1 MFKLFVAMLLILF
14 STMMFFLN
22 HPLSMGFMLLL
33 QTIMISLIS
42 GMMLNTFWFSYILFL
57 TILGGLLVM
66 FIYVASIAS
75 NEMFKFNLN
84 LLMFYMMILII
95 MFIMILI
102 LNNLYWLNLNI
113 NMEML
118 NFWNKMIFFNNENSI
133 NISKIYN
140 NQSYFLTL
148 TSIIYLLITLFAI
161 IKITNIN
168 YGPLRST
175 L

>member
-1 MFKLFVAMLLILF
+1 MFKLFISMLLILF

-22 HPLSMGFMLLL
+22 HPLSMGLLLLL
-33 QTIMISLIS
+33 QTILISLIS
-42 GMMLNTFWFSYILFL
+42 GSMINTFWFSYILFL

-75 NEMFKFNLN
+75 NEMFKFNSN
-84 LLMFYMMILII
+84 LLLFYLMIMMT
-95 MFIMILI
+95 MFIIILMF
-102 LNNLYWLNLNI
+102 NNLYWLNLNI
-113 NMEML
+113 NSELL

-148 TSIIYLLITLFAI
+148 MSIIYLLITLFAI
-161 IKITNIN
+161 IKIININ
-168 YGPLRST
+168 YGPLRSN
-175 L
+175 

>member
-1 MFKLFVAMLLILF
+1 MFKLFISMLLILF

-22 HPLSMGFMLLL
+22 HPLSMGLMLLL
-33 QTIMISLIS
+33 QTILISLIS
-42 GMMLNTFWFSYILFL
+42 GSMISTFWFSYILFL

-75 NEMFKFNLN
+75 NEMFKFNSN
-84 LLMFYMMILII
+84 LLLFYMMMIMLMFII
-95 MFIMILI
+95 MLKF
-102 LNNLYWLNLNI
+102 NNLYWLNLNI
-113 NMEML
+113 NSELL

-148 TSIIYLLITLFAI
+148 MSIIYLLITLFAI
-161 IKITNIN
+161 IKIININ
-168 YGPLRST
+168 YGPLRAN
-175 L
+175 

>member
-1 MFKLFVAMLLILF
+1 MFKLFISMMLILF

-22 HPLSMGFMLLL
+22 HPLSMGLLLLL
-33 QTIMISLIS
+33 QTILISLIS
-42 GMMLNTFWFSYILFL
+42 GSMISTFWFSYILFL

-75 NEMFKFNLN
+75 NEMFKFNSN
-84 LLMFYMMILII
+84 LLLFYMMMIMLMFII
-95 MFIMILI
+95 MLMF
-102 LNNLYWLNLNI
+102 NNLYWLNLNI
-113 NMEML
+113 NSELL

-148 TSIIYLLITLFAI
+148 MSIIYLLITLFAI

-168 YGPLRST
+168 YGPLRAH
-175 L
+175 

>member
-1 MFKLFVAMLLILF
+1 MFKLFISMLLILF
-14 STMMFFLN
+14 STMMFFLT
-22 HPLSMGFMLLL
+22 HPLSMGLLLLL
-33 QTIMISLIS
+33 QTILISLIS
-42 GMMLNTFWFSYILFL
+42 GSMINTFWFSYILFL

-75 NEMFKFNLN
+75 NEMFKFNSN
-84 LLMFYMMILII
+84 LLLLYLMII
-95 MFIMILI
+95 MMMFIIVMMF
-102 LNNLYWLNLNI
+102 NNLYWLNMNI
-113 NMEML
+113 NSELL

-148 TSIIYLLITLFAI
+148 MSIIYLLITLFVI

-168 YGPLRST
+168 YGPLRAN
-175 L
+175 

>member
-1 MFKLFVAMLLILF
+1 MFKLFISMLLILF

-22 HPLSMGFMLLL
+22 HPLSMGLLLLL
-33 QTIMISLIS
+33 QTILISLIS
-42 GMMLNTFWFSYILFL
+42 GSMINTFWFSYILFL

-75 NEMFKFNLN
+75 NEMFKFNSN
-84 LLMFYMMILII
+84 LLLFYLMIMMT
-95 MFIMILI
+95 MFIIILMF
-102 LNNLYWLNLNI
+102 NNLYWLNLNI
-113 NMEML
+113 NSELL

-140 NQSYFLTL
+140 SQSYFLTL
-148 TSIIYLLITLFAI
+148 MSIIYLLITLFAI

-168 YGPLRST
+168 YGPLRSN
-175 L
+175 

>member
-1 MFKLFVAMLLILF
+1 MMLILF

-22 HPLSMGFMLLL
+22 HPLSMGLLLLL
-33 QTIMISLIS
+33 QTILISLIS
-42 GMMLNTFWFSYILFL
+42 GSMISTFWFSYILFL

-75 NEMFKFNLN
+75 NEMFKFNSN
-84 LLMFYMMILII
+84 LLLFYMMMIMLMFII
-95 MFIMILI
+95 MLMF
-102 LNNLYWLNLNI
+102 NNLYWLNLNI
-113 NMEML
+113 NSELL

-148 TSIIYLLITLFAI
+148 MSIIYLLITLFAI

-168 YGPLRST
+168 YGPLRAN
-175 L
+175 

>member
-1 MFKLFVAMLLILF
+1 MFKLFISMMLILF

-22 HPLSMGFMLLL
+22 HPLSMGLLLLL
-33 QTIMISLIS
+33 QTILISLIS
-42 GMMLNTFWFSYILFL
+42 GSMISTFWFSYILFL

-75 NEMFKFNLN
+75 NEMFKFNSN
-84 LLMFYMMILII
+84 LLLFYMMMIMLMFII
-95 MFIMILI
+95 MLMF
-102 LNNLYWLNLNI
+102 NNLYWLNLNI
-113 NMEML
+113 NSELL

-148 TSIIYLLITLFAI
+148 MSIIYLLITLFAI

-168 YGPLRST
+168 YGPLRAN
-175 L
+175 

>member
-1 MFKLFVAMLLILF
+1 MFKLFISMLLILF

-22 HPLSMGFMLLL
+22 HPLSMGLLLLL
-33 QTIMISLIS
+33 QTILISLIS
-42 GMMLNTFWFSYILFL
+42 GSMINTFWFSYILFL

-75 NEMFKFNLN
+75 NEMFKFNSN
-84 LLMFYMMILII
+84 LLLFYLMIMMMMFII
-95 MFIMILI
+95 MLMF
-102 LNNLYWLNLNI
+102 NNLYWLNLNI
-113 NMEML
+113 NSELL

-148 TSIIYLLITLFAI
+148 MSIIYLLITLFAI

-168 YGPLRST
+168 YGPLRSN
-175 L
+175 

>member
-1 MFKLFVAMLLILF
+1 MFKLFISILLILF

-22 HPLSMGFMLLL
+22 HPLSMGLLLLL
-33 QTIMISLIS
+33 QTILISLIS
-42 GMMLNTFWFSYILFL
+42 GSMINTFWFSYILFL

-75 NEMFKFNLN
+75 NEMFKFNSN
-84 LLMFYMMILII
+84 LLLFYLMIMMT
-95 MFIMILI
+95 MFIIILMF
-102 LNNLYWLNLNI
+102 NNLYWLNLNI
-113 NMEML
+113 NSELL

-148 TSIIYLLITLFAI
+148 MSIIYLLITLFAI
-161 IKITNIN
+161 IKIININ
-168 YGPLRST
+168 YGPLRSN
-175 L
+175 

>member
-1 MFKLFVAMLLILF
+1 MFKLFFSMMLILF

-22 HPLSMGFMLLL
+22 HPLSMGLLLLL
-33 QTIMISLIS
+33 QTILISLIS
-42 GMMLNTFWFSYILFL
+42 GSMISTFWFSYILFL

-75 NEMFKFNLN
+75 NEMFKFNSN
-84 LLMFYMMILII
+84 LLLFYMMMIMLMFII
-95 MFIMILI
+95 MLTF
-102 LNNLYWLNLNI
+102 NNLYWLNLNI
-113 NMEML
+113 NSELL

-148 TSIIYLLITLFAI
+148 MSIMYLLITLFAI

-168 YGPLRST
+168 YGPLRAN
-175 L
+175 